1 MDEHKLGAVMQHL
14 DEAFPGCDI
23 VETHSFSSD
32 AMSFRIAHDRGS
44 LLLKVQDEF
53 LEDTDSERI
62 TEFLRQSDVTNLL
75 LQHPD
80 LGVLITND
88 GATYFQRP

>member
-23 VETHSFSSD
+23 VETHSFGAD
-32 AMSFRIAHDRGS
+32 AMSFKIAHYSGS
-44 LLLKVQDEF
+44 LLLRVSDKF
-53 LEDTDSERI
+53 LDNNDSERI

-75 LQHPD
+75 VQHPN

-88 GATYFQRP
+88 GATYFDRS